1 MQSKHSQPCGLG
13 DIAVSELVLQL
24 DAAAAEERYSVFWC
38 NVGDAGKHA
47 VANFMADVCQTGK
60 VVALTQLEDNRVF
73 LMVKAG
79 AQTGD
84 LNASLDHEQMVPI
97 KTYWNELED
106 YVALRLLF
114 NSCSQFEGI
123 EDEVPND
130 TGHLYVISAKG
141 ARRDAVEEAGTGPA
155 KIETVE
161 TVINEDCTFELKIR
175 TFTKRRVL
183 ISRAAG
189 DQKELEK
196 INSQVGYRLSPVA
209 SVVLAHGQRDE
220 YILRRAKGDKPS
232 KRRDLT
238 FSSQAEKVAYTKK
251 GILYRE
257 LQILERRYGDFA
269 RVSLREY
276 PRKSFYEVL
285 KSERYARVVAA
296 RAVGQRVVVSFAS
309 DGLDGMARKLV
320 DRLND
325 SSWGVCASCGG
336 KDVDPQAWNLI
347 VVPNE
352 VIENDGYALHAGVVE
367 QHVTPDVC
375 GPLFKATSNA
385 KVRGVQ
391 EGILGAMLKELLV
404 KQDVADGR
412 VGAFDLGSFGIGSVT
427 VCGVVN
433 VPRKDKDKIELDE
446 RLATLTIGADG
457 AMDYTSHPIEDGPV
471 DEMELE
477 LLTADGKL
485 DKDAYIFDV
494 RAGERSMSARV
505 RDTGLTTF
513 SNNFLTL
520 VRDYQLTGKA
530 GRKKEFFE
538 SYNSPYYGI
547 GTFKRAGLTCY
558 FVGVNNGTKE
568 DLATAI
574 HVHSVEVLEGDDLS
588 ELLVQLV
595 NVGLSRH
602 GAPSR
607 WPIPVKYLNEYAAR
621 EGAAGGLV
629 FVREEADSLYALEK

>member
-1 MQSKHSQPCGLG
+1 MQSKHNQPCGLG
-13 DIAVSELVLQL
+13 DIAISELVLQL

-60 VVALTQLEDNRVF
+60 VVALTQLVDNRVF
-73 LMVKAG
+73 LMVKVG
-79 AQTGD
+79 VQTGD
-84 LNASLDHEQMVPI
+84 LNASLYQEQVVPI
-97 KTYWNELED
+97 KTNWNELDD

-130 TGHLYVISAKG
+130 TGHPYVISAKG
-141 ARRDAVEEAGTGPA
+141 ARRDAVENDGRGPA

-161 TVINEDCTFELKIR
+161 IVIDEDCTFDLKIR

-183 ISRAAG
+183 IGRAQG
-189 DQKELEK
+189 DEKELEK
-196 INSQVGYRLSPVA
+196 IKSQVGYRLSPVA
-209 SVVLAHGQRDE
+209 TMVLAHEQKDE
-220 YILRRAKGDKPS
+220 YILRRARGDKPS

-238 FSSQAEKVAYTKK
+238 FSAQADKVAYTKK

-257 LQILERRYGDFA
+257 LQILERRYSDFA
-269 RVSLREY
+269 RVTLMEY

-285 KSERYARVVAA
+285 KGDEYARVVAERMA
-296 RAVGQRVVVSFAS
+296 GQRIVVSFARN
-309 DGLDGMARKLV
+309 GLAEVARRLA
-320 DRLND
+320 DRLDD
-325 SSWGVCASCGG
+325 SSWGVRASYGG
-336 KDVDPQAWNLI
+336 RTVDSRVLNI
-347 VVPNE
+347 VVVPNE
-352 VIENDGYALHAGVVE
+352 VAEDDGYALYAGVVE

-375 GPLFKATSNA
+375 EPLFKAAPKQKDRNA
-385 KVRGVQ
+385 Q
-391 EGILGAMLKELLV
+391 EAILGAMLKELLV
-404 KQDVADGR
+404 KQDVVDER
-412 VGAFDLGSFGIGSVT
+412 VTAFDLGSFGVGSVT
-427 VCGVVN
+427 VCGVAN
-433 VPRKDKDKIELDE
+433 VARKEKDKVELDG

-457 AMDYTSHPIEDGPV
+457 AMDYASHPIEDGLV

-477 LLTADGKL
+477 LLTAEGKL

-494 RAGERSMSARV
+494 RAGGRAMLARV

-513 SNNFLTL
+513 SSDFVNL

-547 GTFKRAGLTCY
+547 GTFERAGMTCY

-568 DLATAI
+568 DVATAI
-574 HVHSVEVLEGDDLS
+574 HVRSIEVLEGDDLS

-595 NVGLSRH
+595 NVGLSRY

-607 WPIPVKYLNEYAAR
+607 WPIPVKYLNECAAR
-621 EGAAGGLV
+621 EGAVEDGGG
-629 FVREEADSLYALEK
+629 DK

>member
-1 MQSKHSQPCGLG
+1 MQSKHNQSCGLG
-13 DIAVSELVLQL
+13 DIAVSEFKLQL

-47 VANFMADVCQTGK
+47 EANFMADVCQTGK
-60 VVALTQLEDNRVF
+60 VVALTQLADNRVF

-79 AQTGD
+79 VQTGD
-84 LNASLDHEQMVPI
+84 LNASLYQEQLVPI
-97 KTYWNELED
+97 KTHWDELD
-106 YVALRLLF
+106 DCVALRLLF

-141 ARRDAVEEAGTGPA
+141 ARRDAVESDGRGPA

-161 TVINEDCTFELKIR
+161 IVIDEDCTFDLKIR

-183 ISRAAG
+183 IGRAQG
-189 DQKELEK
+189 DEKELEK
-196 INSQVGYRLSPVA
+196 IKSQVGYRLSPVA
-209 SVVLAHGQRDE
+209 TMVLAHEQKDE

-238 FSSQAEKVAYTKK
+238 FSAQADKVAYTKK

-257 LQILERRYGDFA
+257 LQILERRYSEFA
-269 RVSLREY
+269 RVTLMEY

-285 KSERYARVVAA
+285 KGDEYMRVVAERMA
-296 RAVGQRVVVSFAS
+296 GQRIVVSFARN
-309 DGLDGMARKLV
+309 GLAEVARRLA
-320 DRLND
+320 DRLSD
-325 SSWGVCASCGG
+325 SSWGVRASYGG
-336 KDVDPQAWNLI
+336 RTVESRALNLV

-352 VIENDGYALHAGVVE
+352 VAEDDGYALHVGVVE

-375 GPLFKATSNA
+375 EPLFKVAPKQKDRN
-385 KVRGVQ
+385 VQ
-391 EGILGAMLKELLV
+391 EAILGAMLKELLV

-412 VGAFDLGSFGIGSVT
+412 VRAFDLGSFGVGSVT
-427 VCGVVN
+427 VCGVAN
-433 VPRKDKDKIELDE
+433 VARREKDKVELDE

-457 AMDYTSHPIEDGPV
+457 AMDYASHPIEDGPV

-477 LLTADGKL
+477 LLTAEGKL

-494 RAGERSMSARV
+494 RAGGRAMLARV

-513 SNNFLTL
+513 SSDFVNL

-547 GTFKRAGLTCY
+547 GTFERAGMTCY

-568 DLATAI
+568 HVATAI
-574 HVHSVEVLEGDDLS
+574 HVRSIEVLEGDDLS

-595 NVGLSRH
+595 NVGLSRY

-607 WPIPVKYLNEYAAR
+607 WPIPVKYLNECAAR
-621 EGAAGGLV
+621 EGAVGDVGGG
-629 FVREEADSLYALEK
+629 K

>member
-1 MQSKHSQPCGLG
+1 MQSKHNQSCGLG
-13 DIAVSELVLQL
+13 DIAVSEFKLQL

-60 VVALTQLEDNRVF
+60 VVALTQLADNRVF

-79 AQTGD
+79 VQTGD
-84 LNASLDHEQMVPI
+84 LNASLYQEQLVPI
-97 KTYWNELED
+97 KTHWDELD
-106 YVALRLLF
+106 DCVALRLLF

-141 ARRDAVEEAGTGPA
+141 ARRDAVESDGRGPA

-161 TVINEDCTFELKIR
+161 IVIDEDCTFDLKIR

-183 ISRAAG
+183 IGRAQG
-189 DQKELEK
+189 DEKELEK
-196 INSQVGYRLSPVA
+196 IKSQVGYRLSPVA
-209 SVVLAHGQRDE
+209 TMVLAHEQKDE

-238 FSSQAEKVAYTKK
+238 FSAQADKVAYTKK

-257 LQILERRYGDFA
+257 LQILERRYSEFA
-269 RVSLREY
+269 RVTLMEY

-285 KSERYARVVAA
+285 KGDEYMRVVAERMA
-296 RAVGQRVVVSFAS
+296 GQRIVVSFARN
-309 DGLDGMARKLV
+309 GLAEVAR
-320 DRLND
+320 RLADQLSD
-325 SSWGVCASCGG
+325 SSWGVRASYGG
-336 KDVDPQAWNLI
+336 RTVESRALNLV

-352 VIENDGYALHAGVVE
+352 VAEDDGYALHVGVVE

-375 GPLFKATSNA
+375 EPLFKVAPKQKDRN
-385 KVRGVQ
+385 VQ
-391 EGILGAMLKELLV
+391 EAILGAMLKELLV
-404 KQDVADGR
+404 KQDVIDGR
-412 VGAFDLGSFGIGSVT
+412 MQAFDLGSFGVESVT
-427 VCGVVN
+427 ACGVVN
-433 VPRKDKDKIELDE
+433 VPRKEKDKVELDE
-446 RLATLTIGADG
+446 RLAMLTIGVDG
-457 AMDYTSHPIEDGPV
+457 AMDYASHPIEDGPV

-477 LLTADGKL
+477 LLTAEGKL

-494 RAGERSMSARV
+494 QASERSMLARV

-513 SNNFLTL
+513 SNNFVTL

-538 SYNSPYYGI
+538 SFNSSYYGI
-547 GTFKRAGLTCY
+547 GTFERAGTTCY

-568 DLATAI
+568 DVATAI
-574 HVHSVEVLEGDDLS
+574 HVRSIEMLDGEDLS

-602 GAPSR
+602 GAPSS

-621 EGAAGGLV
+621 EGAAGESGICL
-629 FVREEADSLYALEK
+629 

>member
-1 MQSKHSQPCGLG
+1 MQSKHNQSCGLG
-13 DIAVSELVLQL
+13 DIAVSEFKLQL

-60 VVALTQLEDNRVF
+60 VVALTQLADNRVF

-79 AQTGD
+79 VQTGD
-84 LNASLDHEQMVPI
+84 LNASLYQEQLVPI
-97 KTYWNELED
+97 KTHWDELD
-106 YVALRLLF
+106 DCVALRLLF

-141 ARRDAVEEAGTGPA
+141 ARRDAVESDGRGPA

-161 TVINEDCTFELKIR
+161 IVIDEDCTFDLKIR

-183 ISRAAG
+183 IGRAQG
-189 DQKELEK
+189 DEKELEK
-196 INSQVGYRLSPVA
+196 IKSQVGYRLSPVA
-209 SVVLAHGQRDE
+209 TMVLAHEQKDE

-238 FSSQAEKVAYTKK
+238 FSAQADKVAYTKK

-257 LQILERRYGDFA
+257 LQILERRYSDFA
-269 RVSLREY
+269 RVTLMEY

-285 KSERYARVVAA
+285 KGDEYMRVVAERMA
-296 RAVGQRVVVSFAS
+296 GQRIVVSFARN
-309 DGLDGMARKLV
+309 GLAEVARRPA
-320 DRLND
+320 DRLSD
-325 SSWGVCASCGG
+325 SSWGVRASYGG
-336 KDVDPQAWNLI
+336 RTVESRALNLV

-352 VIENDGYALHAGVVE
+352 VAEDDGYALHVGVVE

-375 GPLFKATSNA
+375 EPLFKVAPKQKDRN
-385 KVRGVQ
+385 VQ
-391 EGILGAMLKELLV
+391 EAILGAMLKELLV

-412 VGAFDLGSFGIGSVT
+412 VRAFDLGSFGVESVT
-427 VCGVVN
+427 ACGVVN
-433 VPRKDKDKIELDE
+433 VPRKEKDKVELDE
-446 RLATLTIGADG
+446 RLAMLTIGVDG
-457 AMDYTSHPIEDGPV
+457 AMDYASHPIEDGPV

-477 LLTADGKL
+477 LLTSDGKL

-494 RAGERSMSARV
+494 RAGERSMLARV

-513 SNNFLTL
+513 SNTFVTL

-547 GTFKRAGLTCY
+547 GTFERAGLTCY

-568 DLATAI
+568 DLATSI
-574 HVHSVEVLEGDDLS
+574 HVRSLEVLEGDDLS

-595 NVGLSRH
+595 NEGLSRH

-621 EGAAGGLV
+621 EGAAGECGIC
-629 FVREEADSLYALEK
+629 S

>member
-1 MQSKHSQPCGLG
+1 MQSKHNQSCGLG
-13 DIAVSELVLQL
+13 DIAVSEFKLQL

-60 VVALTQLEDNRVF
+60 VVALTQLVDNRVF

-79 AQTGD
+79 VQTGD
-84 LNASLDHEQMVPI
+84 LNASLYQEQLVPI
-97 KTYWNELED
+97 KTHWDELDD

-123 EDEVPND
+123 EDEIPND

-183 ISRAAG
+183 IGRAAG
-189 DQKELEK
+189 DELELKK

-209 SVVLAHGQRDE
+209 TVVLAHGQSDE

-238 FSSQAEKVAYTKK
+238 FSAQAEKVAYTKK

-257 LQILERRYGDFA
+257 LQILERRYSDFA
-269 RVSLREY
+269 QVSLREY

-285 KSERYARVVAA
+285 KSDRYARVVAA
-296 RAVGQRVVVSFAS
+296 RSVGQRVVVSFAS
-309 DGLDGMARKLV
+309 DGVDKVARQLV

-325 SSWGVCASCGG
+325 SSWGVRASYGG
-336 KDVDPQAWNLI
+336 GAVDPLAWNI
-347 VVPNE
+347 VMVPNE
-352 VIENDGYALHAGVVE
+352 VAEDDGYALHVGVVE

-375 GPLFKATSNA
+375 EPLVKAASKA
-385 KVRGVQ
+385 KVRGAQ
-391 EGILGAMLKELLV
+391 EGVLGAMLKELLV

-412 VGAFDLGSFGIGSVT
+412 VRAFDIGSFGVESVT

-433 VPRKDKDKIELDE
+433 VPRKEEDKIELDAH
-446 RLATLTIGADG
+446 LAALTIGADG
-457 AMDYTSHPIEDGPV
+457 DMDYTSHPIEDGPV

-494 RAGERSMSARV
+494 QAGGQSILARV

-513 SNNFLTL
+513 SNNFATL
-520 VRDYQLTGKA
+520 MRDYQLTGKA

-547 GTFKRAGLTCY
+547 GTFERAGLTCY

-568 DLATAI
+568 DLAAAI
-574 HVHSVEVLEGDDLS
+574 HVRSIEILEGDDLS

-621 EGAAGGLV
+621 EGAAGESGIC
-629 FVREEADSLYALEK
+629 S

>member
-13 DIAVSELVLQL
+13 DIAVSELVLRL
-24 DAAAAEERYSVFWC
+24 DPAAAEERYSVFWC

-47 VANFMADVCQTGK
+47 VADFMADVCQTGK
-60 VVALTQLEDNRVF
+60 VVALTQLEDNRIF

-79 AQTGD
+79 ARTGD
-84 LNASLDHEQMVPI
+84 LNAPLGHEQMVPI
-97 KTYWNELED
+97 KTYWDELDD

-123 EDEVPND
+123 EDEIPND
-130 TGHLYVISAKG
+130 AGHLYVISAKG
-141 ARRDAVEEAGTGPA
+141 ARRDAVEEAGRGPA

-183 ISRAAG
+183 IGRAAG
-189 DQKELEK
+189 DELELKK

-209 SVVLAHGQRDE
+209 TVVLAHGQSDE

-238 FSSQAEKVAYTKK
+238 FSAQAEKVAYTKK

-257 LQILERRYGDFA
+257 LQILERRYSDFA
-269 RVSLREY
+269 RVSLGEY

-285 KSERYARVVAA
+285 KSDRYARVVAE
-296 RAVGQRVVVSFAS
+296 RSLGQRAVVSFAG
-309 DGLDGMARKLV
+309 DGLDGMARQLV

-325 SSWGVCASCGG
+325 SSWGVHASYGG
-336 KDVDPQAWNLI
+336 RAVDPLAWNI
-347 VVPNE
+347 VVVPNE
-352 VIENDGYALHAGVVE
+352 VAEDDGYALHAGVVE

-375 GPLFKATSNA
+375 EPLVKAASNA
-385 KVRGVQ
+385 KVRGAQ
-391 EGILGAMLKELLV
+391 EGVLGAMLKELLV

-412 VGAFDLGSFGIGSVT
+412 VRAFGLGSFDIESVT

-433 VPRKDKDKIELDE
+433 VPRKEEGKIELDE
-446 RLATLTIGADG
+446 RLAALTIDADG
-457 AMDYTSHPIEDGPV
+457 GMDYASHSIEDGPV

-494 RAGERSMSARV
+494 RAGGQSMLARV

-513 SNNFLTL
+513 SNSFATL
-520 VRDYQLTGKA
+520 VRDYQLAGKA

-547 GTFKRAGLTCY
+547 GTFERAGMTCY

-574 HVHSVEVLEGDDLS
+574 HVRSIEVLEGDDLF

-621 EGAAGGLV
+621 EGAAGESGICL
-629 FVREEADSLYALEK
+629 

>member
-1 MQSKHSQPCGLG
+1 MQSKHNQSCGLG
-13 DIAVSELVLQL
+13 DIAVSEFKLQL

-47 VANFMADVCQTGK
+47 VADFMADVCQTGK
-60 VVALTQLEDNRVF
+60 VVALTQLADNRVF

-79 AQTGD
+79 VQTGD
-84 LNASLDHEQMVPI
+84 LNASLYQEQLVPI
-97 KTYWNELED
+97 KTHWDELDD

-123 EDEVPND
+123 EDEIPND

-141 ARRDAVEEAGTGPA
+141 ARRDAVEEAGMGPA

-183 ISRAAG
+183 IGRAAG
-189 DQKELEK
+189 DELELKK

-209 SVVLAHGQRDE
+209 TVVLAHGQSDE

-238 FSSQAEKVAYTKK
+238 FSAQAEKVAYTKK

-257 LQILERRYGDFA
+257 LQILERRYSDFA
-269 RVSLREY
+269 QVSLREY

-285 KSERYARVVAA
+285 KSDRYARVVAA
-296 RAVGQRVVVSFAS
+296 RSVGQRVVVSFAS
-309 DGLDGMARKLV
+309 DGVDRVARQLV

-325 SSWGVCASCGG
+325 SSWGVRASYGG
-336 KDVDPQAWNLI
+336 GAVDPLAWNI
-347 VVPNE
+347 VMVPNE
-352 VIENDGYALHAGVVE
+352 VAEDDGYALHVGVVE

-375 GPLFKATSNA
+375 EPLVKAASKA
-385 KVRGVQ
+385 KVRGAQ
-391 EGILGAMLKELLV
+391 EGVLGAMLKELLV

-412 VGAFDLGSFGIGSVT
+412 VRAFDIGSFGVESVT

-433 VPRKDKDKIELDE
+433 VPRKEEDKIELDAH
-446 RLATLTIGADG
+446 LAVLTIGADG
-457 AMDYTSHPIEDGPV
+457 DMDYTSHPIEDGPV

-494 RAGERSMSARV
+494 QAGGQSMLARV

-513 SNNFLTL
+513 SNNFATL
-520 VRDYQLTGKA
+520 MRDYQLTGKA

-547 GTFKRAGLTCY
+547 GTFERAGLTCY

-568 DLATAI
+568 DLAAAI
-574 HVHSVEVLEGDDLS
+574 HVRSIEILEGDDLS

-595 NVGLSRH
+595 NVGFSRH

-621 EGAAGGLV
+621 EGAAGESGIC
-629 FVREEADSLYALEK
+629 S

>member
-1 MQSKHSQPCGLG
+1 MQSKPNQSCGLG
-13 DIAVSELVLQL
+13 DIAVSEFDLQL

-47 VANFMADVCQTGK
+47 VADFMADVCQTGK
-60 VVALTQLEDNRVF
+60 VVALTQLADNRVF

-79 AQTGD
+79 VRTGD
-84 LNASLDHEQMVPI
+84 LNASLYQEQVVPI
-97 KTYWNELED
+97 KTHWDELDD

-141 ARRDAVEEAGTGPA
+141 ARRDAVESDGRGPA

-161 TVINEDCTFELKIR
+161 IVINEDCTFELKIR

-183 ISRAAG
+183 IGRAAG
-189 DQKELEK
+189 DELELKK

-209 SVVLAHGQRDE
+209 TVVLAHGQSDE

-238 FSSQAEKVAYTKK
+238 FSAQAEKVAYTKK

-257 LQILERRYGDFA
+257 LQILERRYSDFA
-269 RVSLREY
+269 QVSLREY

-285 KSERYARVVAA
+285 KSEQYDRVVAE
-296 RAVGQRVVVSFAS
+296 RSVGQRVVVSFARK
-309 DGLDGMARKLV
+309 GLAGVARKLA
-320 DRLND
+320 DRLID
-325 SSWGVCASCGG
+325 TSWDVRASYDGGV
-336 KDVDPQAWNLI
+336 VDPLAWNLV

-352 VIENDGYALHAGVVE
+352 VAENDGYALHAGVVE

-375 GPLFKATSNA
+375 EPLFKAASNA
-385 KVRGVQ
+385 KVRGAQ

-412 VGAFDLGSFGIGSVT
+412 VRAFDLGSFGVGSVT
-427 VCGVVN
+427 VCGVAN
-433 VPRKDKDKIELDE
+433 VARREKDKVELDE

-457 AMDYTSHPIEDGPV
+457 AMDYASHPIEDGPV

-477 LLTADGKL
+477 LLTAECKL

-494 RAGERSMSARV
+494 RAGGRAMLARV

-513 SNNFLTL
+513 SSDFVNL

-547 GTFKRAGLTCY
+547 GTFERAGMTCY

-568 DLATAI
+568 DVATAI
-574 HVHSVEVLEGDDLS
+574 HVRSIEVLEGDDLS

-595 NVGLSRH
+595 NVGLSRY

-607 WPIPVKYLNEYAAR
+607 WPIPVKYLNECAAR
-621 EGAAGGLV
+621 EGAVGDVGGG
-629 FVREEADSLYALEK
+629 K

>member
-1 MQSKHSQPCGLG
+1 MQSKHRQPCGLG

-24 DAAAAEERYSVFWC
+24 DATAAEERYSVFWC

-60 VVALTQLEDNRVF
+60 VVALTQLADNRVF

-84 LNASLDHEQMVPI
+84 LSASLDHEQMVPI
-97 KTYWNELED
+97 KTHWDELDD
-106 YVALRLLF
+106 YIALRLLF

-123 EDEVPND
+123 GDEIPND

-141 ARRDAVEEAGTGPA
+141 ARRDAVEEAGRGPA

-183 ISRAAG
+183 IGCAAG
-189 DQKELEK
+189 DKLELEK

-209 SVVLAHGQRDE
+209 TVVLAHGQSDE

-238 FSSQAEKVAYTKK
+238 FSAQAEKVAYTKK

-257 LQILERRYGDFA
+257 LQILERRYSDFA
-269 RVSLREY
+269 QISLREY

-296 RAVGQRVVVSFAS
+296 RSVGQRVAVSFAS
-309 DGLDGMARKLV
+309 DRLDGMARRLV

-325 SSWGVCASCGG
+325 SSWGVRASYGG
-336 KDVDPQAWNLI
+336 GAIDPHVWNI
-347 VVPNE
+347 VMVPKE
-352 VIENDGYALHAGVVE
+352 IAEDDGYALHAGVVE

-375 GPLFKATSNA
+375 EPLVKAASNA
-385 KVRGVQ
+385 KVRGAQ
-391 EGILGAMLKELLV
+391 EGVLGAMLKELLV

-412 VGAFDLGSFGIGSVT
+412 VRAFDLDFFGIESVT

-433 VPRKDKDKIELDE
+433 VPRKEKDEIELDE
-446 RLATLTIGADG
+446 CLATLTIAADG
-457 AMDYTSHPIEDGPV
+457 AMGYTSHPIGDGPV

-477 LLTADGKL
+477 LLTAEGKL

-494 RAGERSMSARV
+494 RSGGRSMLARV

-513 SNNFLTL
+513 SNNFATL
-520 VRDYQLTGKA
+520 IRDYQLTGRA

-547 GTFKRAGLTCY
+547 GTFERAGLTCY
-558 FVGVNNGTKE
+558 FVGINNGTKE
-568 DLATAI
+568 DVATAI
-574 HVHSVEVLEGDDLS
+574 HVRSIEILEGDDLS

-607 WPIPVKYLNEYAAR
+607 WPIPVKYLNEYAAC
-621 EGAAGGLV
+621 EGAAGESGI
-629 FVREEADSLYALEK
+629 RS

>member
-1 MQSKHSQPCGLG
+1 MQSKHNQSCGLG
-13 DIAVSELVLQL
+13 DIAVSEFKLQL

-47 VANFMADVCQTGK
+47 VADFMADVCQTGK
-60 VVALTQLEDNRVF
+60 VVALTQLADNRVF

-79 AQTGD
+79 VQTGD
-84 LNASLDHEQMVPI
+84 LNASLYQEQLVPI
-97 KTYWNELED
+97 KTHWDELDD

-123 EDEVPND
+123 EDEIPND

-183 ISRAAG
+183 IGRAAG
-189 DQKELEK
+189 DELELKK

-209 SVVLAHGQRDE
+209 TVVLAHGQSDE
-220 YILRRAKGDKPS
+220 YILRHAKGDKPS

-238 FSSQAEKVAYTKK
+238 FSAQAEKVAYTKK

-257 LQILERRYGDFA
+257 LQILERRYSDFA
-269 RVSLREY
+269 QVSLREY

-285 KSERYARVVAA
+285 KSDRYARVVAA
-296 RAVGQRVVVSFAS
+296 RSVGQRVVVSFAS
-309 DGLDGMARKLV
+309 DGVDRVARQLV

-325 SSWGVCASCGG
+325 SSWGVRASYGG
-336 KDVDPQAWNLI
+336 GAVDPLAWNI
-347 VVPNE
+347 VMVPNE
-352 VIENDGYALHAGVVE
+352 VAEDDGYALHVGVVE

-375 GPLFKATSNA
+375 EPLVKAASKA
-385 KVRGVQ
+385 KVRGAQ
-391 EGILGAMLKELLV
+391 EGVLGAMLKELLV

-412 VGAFDLGSFGIGSVT
+412 VRAFDIGSFGVESVT

-433 VPRKDKDKIELDE
+433 VPRKEEDKIELDA

-457 AMDYTSHPIEDGPV
+457 AMGYTSHPIEDGPV

-485 DKDAYIFDV
+485 DKDAYIYDV
-494 RAGERSMSARV
+494 QACGRSMLARV

-513 SNNFLTL
+513 SNSFTTL

-547 GTFKRAGLTCY
+547 GTFERARMTCY

-574 HVHSVEVLEGDDLS
+574 HVRSIEVLEGDDLS
-588 ELLVQLV
+588 ELLVKLV

-607 WPIPVKYLNEYAAR
+607 WPIPVKYLNECAAR
-621 EGAAGGLV
+621 EGAAGEPGIC
-629 FVREEADSLYALEK
+629 S

>member
-1 MQSKHSQPCGLG
+1 MQSKHNQSCGLG
-13 DIAVSELVLQL
+13 DIAVSEFKLQL

-60 VVALTQLEDNRVF
+60 VVALTQLADNRVF

-79 AQTGD
+79 VQTGD
-84 LNASLDHEQMVPI
+84 LNASLYREQLVPI
-97 KTYWNELED
+97 KTHWDELD
-106 YVALRLLF
+106 DCVALRLLF

-141 ARRDAVEEAGTGPA
+141 ARCDAVESDGRGPA

-161 TVINEDCTFELKIR
+161 IVIDEDCTFDLKIR

-183 ISRAAG
+183 IGRAQG
-189 DQKELEK
+189 DEKELEK
-196 INSQVGYRLSPVA
+196 IKSQVGYRLSPVA
-209 SVVLAHGQRDE
+209 TMVLAHEQKDE

-238 FSSQAEKVAYTKK
+238 FSAQADKVAYTKK

-257 LQILERRYGDFA
+257 LQILERRYSDFA
-269 RVSLREY
+269 RVTLMEY

-285 KSERYARVVAA
+285 KGDEYMRVVAERMA
-296 RAVGQRVVVSFAS
+296 GQRIVVSFARN
-309 DGLDGMARKLV
+309 GLAEVARRLA
-320 DRLND
+320 DRLSD
-325 SSWGVCASCGG
+325 SSWGVRASYGG
-336 KDVDPQAWNLI
+336 RTVESRALNLV

-352 VIENDGYALHAGVVE
+352 VAEDDGYALHVGVVE

-375 GPLFKATSNA
+375 EPLFKVAPKQKDRN
-385 KVRGVQ
+385 VQ
-391 EGILGAMLKELLV
+391 EAILGAMLKELLV

-412 VGAFDLGSFGIGSVT
+412 VRAFDIGFFGVESVT

-433 VPRKDKDKIELDE
+433 VPRKEEDKIELDA

-471 DEMELE
+471 DERELE

-494 RAGERSMSARV
+494 QAGGQSMLARV

-513 SNNFLTL
+513 SNNFATL

-547 GTFKRAGLTCY
+547 GTFERAGLTCY

-574 HVHSVEVLEGDDLS
+574 HVRSIEILEGDDLS
-588 ELLVQLV
+588 ELLVRLV

-621 EGAAGGLV
+621 EGVAG
-629 FVREEADSLYALEK
+629 ECCICS

>member
-1 MQSKHSQPCGLG
+1 MQSKHNQSCGLG
-13 DIAVSELVLQL
+13 DIAVSEFKLQL

-47 VANFMADVCQTGK
+47 VADFMADVCQTGK
-60 VVALTQLEDNRVF
+60 VVAHTQLADNRVF
-73 LMVKAG
+73 LMVKASV
-79 AQTGD
+79 QTGD
-84 LNASLDHEQMVPI
+84 LSASLDHEQMVPI
-97 KTYWNELED
+97 KTYWDELDD

-114 NSCSQFEGI
+114 NSCSQLEGI
-123 EDEVPND
+123 EDEIPND

-183 ISRAAG
+183 IGRAAG
-189 DQKELEK
+189 DELELKK

-209 SVVLAHGQRDE
+209 TVVLAHGQSDE

-238 FSSQAEKVAYTKK
+238 FSAQAEKVAYTKK

-257 LQILERRYGDFA
+257 LQILERRYSDFA
-269 RVSLREY
+269 QVSLREY

-285 KSERYARVVAA
+285 KSDRYARVVAA
-296 RAVGQRVVVSFAS
+296 RSVGQRVVVSFAG
-309 DGLDGMARKLV
+309 DGLDRVAHQLV

-325 SSWGVCASCGG
+325 SSWGVCASYGG
-336 KDVDPQAWNLI
+336 RAADPLAWNI
-347 VVPNE
+347 VLVPNE
-352 VIENDGYALHAGVVE
+352 VAEDDGYALHVGVVE

-375 GPLFKATSNA
+375 EPLVKATSNA
-385 KVRGVQ
+385 KVRGAQ
-391 EGILGAMLKELLV
+391 EGVLGAILKELLV

-412 VGAFDLGSFGIGSVT
+412 VRAFDICSFGVESVT

-433 VPRKDKDKIELDE
+433 VPRKEEDKIELDAH
-446 RLATLTIGADG
+446 LVALTIGADG
-457 AMDYTSHPIEDGPV
+457 DMDYTSHPIEDGPL

-494 RAGERSMSARV
+494 QAGGQSMLARV

-513 SNNFLTL
+513 SNNFATL
-520 VRDYQLTGKA
+520 MRDYQLTGKA

-547 GTFKRAGLTCY
+547 GTFERAGLTCY

-574 HVHSVEVLEGDDLS
+574 HVRSIEILEGDDLS

-621 EGAAGGLV
+621 EGAAGECGV
-629 FVREEADSLYALEK
+629 CS

>member
-1 MQSKHSQPCGLG
+1 MQSKHNQSCGLG
-13 DIAVSELVLQL
+13 DIAVSEFKLQL

-47 VANFMADVCQTGK
+47 VADFMADVCQTGK
-60 VVALTQLEDNRVF
+60 VVAHTQLADNRVF
-73 LMVKAG
+73 LMVKASV
-79 AQTGD
+79 QTGD
-84 LNASLDHEQMVPI
+84 LNASLYQEQLVPI
-97 KTYWNELED
+97 KTHWDELDD

-123 EDEVPND
+123 EDEIPND

-141 ARRDAVEEAGTGPA
+141 ARRDAVESDGRGPV

-161 TVINEDCTFELKIR
+161 IVIDEDCTFDLKIR

-183 ISRAAG
+183 IGRVAG
-189 DQKELEK
+189 DELELKK

-209 SVVLAHGQRDE
+209 TVVLAHGQSDE

-238 FSSQAEKVAYTKK
+238 FSAQAEKVAYTKK

-257 LQILERRYGDFA
+257 LQILERRYSDFA
-269 RVSLREY
+269 QVSLREY

-285 KSERYARVVAA
+285 KSDRYARVVAA
-296 RAVGQRVVVSFAS
+296 RSVGQRVVVSFAS
-309 DGLDGMARKLV
+309 DGVDKVARQLV

-325 SSWGVCASCGG
+325 SSWGVRASYGG
-336 KDVDPQAWNLI
+336 GAVDPLAWNI
-347 VVPNE
+347 VMVPNE
-352 VIENDGYALHAGVVE
+352 VAEDDGYALHVGVVE

-375 GPLFKATSNA
+375 EPLVKAASKA
-385 KVRGVQ
+385 KVRGAQ
-391 EGILGAMLKELLV
+391 EGVLGAMLKELLV

-412 VGAFDLGSFGIGSVT
+412 VRAFDIGSFGVESVT

-433 VPRKDKDKIELDE
+433 VPRKEEDKIELDAH
-446 RLATLTIGADG
+446 LAALTIGADG
-457 AMDYTSHPIEDGPV
+457 DMDYTSHPIEDGPV

-494 RAGERSMSARV
+494 QAGGQSILARV

-513 SNNFLTL
+513 SNNFATL
-520 VRDYQLTGKA
+520 MRDYQLTGKA

-547 GTFKRAGLTCY
+547 GTFERAGLTCY

-568 DLATAI
+568 DLAAAI
-574 HVHSVEVLEGDDLS
+574 HVRSIEILEGDDLS

-595 NVGLSRH
+595 NEGLSRH

-621 EGAAGGLV
+621 EGAAGECGIC
-629 FVREEADSLYALEK
+629 S

>member
-1 MQSKHSQPCGLG
+1 MQSKHNQSCGLG
-13 DIAVSELVLQL
+13 DIAVSEFKLQL

-47 VANFMADVCQTGK
+47 VADFMADVCQTGK
-60 VVALTQLEDNRVF
+60 VVALTQLADNRVF

-79 AQTGD
+79 VQTGD
-84 LNASLDHEQMVPI
+84 LNASLYQEQLVPI
-97 KTYWNELED
+97 KTHWDELDD

-123 EDEVPND
+123 EDEIPND

-183 ISRAAG
+183 IGRAAG
-189 DQKELEK
+189 DELELKK

-209 SVVLAHGQRDE
+209 TVVLAHGQSDE

-238 FSSQAEKVAYTKK
+238 FSAQAEKVAYTKK

-257 LQILERRYGDFA
+257 LQILERRYSDFA
-269 RVSLREY
+269 QVSLREY

-285 KSERYARVVAA
+285 KSDRYARVVAA
-296 RAVGQRVVVSFAS
+296 RSVGQRVVVSFAS
-309 DGLDGMARKLV
+309 DGVDRVARQLV

-325 SSWGVCASCGG
+325 SSWGVRASYGG
-336 KDVDPQAWNLI
+336 GAVDPLAWNI
-347 VVPNE
+347 VMVPNE
-352 VIENDGYALHAGVVE
+352 VAEDDGYALHVGVVE

-375 GPLFKATSNA
+375 EPLVKAASKA
-385 KVRGVQ
+385 KVRGAQ
-391 EGILGAMLKELLV
+391 EGVLGAMLKELLV

-412 VGAFDLGSFGIGSVT
+412 VRAFDIGSFGVESVT

-433 VPRKDKDKIELDE
+433 VPRKEEDKIELDAH
-446 RLATLTIGADG
+446 LAVLTIGADG
-457 AMDYTSHPIEDGPV
+457 DMDYTSHPIEDGPV

-494 RAGERSMSARV
+494 QAGGQSMLARV

-513 SNNFLTL
+513 SNNFATL
-520 VRDYQLTGKA
+520 MRDYQLTGKA

-547 GTFKRAGLTCY
+547 GTFERAGLTCY

-568 DLATAI
+568 DLAAAI
-574 HVHSVEVLEGDDLS
+574 HVRSIEILEGDDLS

-595 NVGLSRH
+595 NVGFSRH

-621 EGAAGGLV
+621 EGAAGESGIC
-629 FVREEADSLYALEK
+629 S

>member
-1 MQSKHSQPCGLG
+1 MQSKHNQSCGLG
-13 DIAVSELVLQL
+13 DIAVSEFKLQL

-60 VVALTQLEDNRVF
+60 VVALTQLADNRVF

-79 AQTGD
+79 VQTGD
-84 LNASLDHEQMVPI
+84 LNASLYQEQLVPI
-97 KTYWNELED
+97 KTHWDELD
-106 YVALRLLF
+106 DCVALRLLF

-141 ARRDAVEEAGTGPA
+141 ARRDAVESDGRGPA

-161 TVINEDCTFELKIR
+161 IVIDEDCTFDLKIR

-183 ISRAAG
+183 IGRAQG
-189 DQKELEK
+189 DEKELEK
-196 INSQVGYRLSPVA
+196 IKSQVGYRLSPVA
-209 SVVLAHGQRDE
+209 TMVLAHEQKDE

-238 FSSQAEKVAYTKK
+238 FSAQADKVAYTKK

-257 LQILERRYGDFA
+257 LQILERRYSEFA
-269 RVSLREY
+269 RVTLMEY

-285 KSERYARVVAA
+285 KGDEYMRVVAERMA
-296 RAVGQRVVVSFAS
+296 GQRIVVSFARN
-309 DGLDGMARKLV
+309 GLAEVARRLA
-320 DRLND
+320 DRLSD
-325 SSWGVCASCGG
+325 SSWGVRASYGG
-336 KDVDPQAWNLI
+336 RTVESRALNLV

-352 VIENDGYALHAGVVE
+352 VAEDDGYALHVGVVE

-375 GPLFKATSNA
+375 EPLFKVAPKQKDRN
-385 KVRGVQ
+385 VQ
-391 EGILGAMLKELLV
+391 EAILGAMLKELLV

-412 VGAFDLGSFGIGSVT
+412 VRAFDLGSFGVESVT
-427 VCGVVN
+427 ACGVVN
-433 VPRKDKDKIELDE
+433 VPRKEKDKVELDE
-446 RLATLTIGADG
+446 RLAMLTIGVDG
-457 AMDYTSHPIEDGPV
+457 AMDYASHPIEDGPV

-477 LLTADGKL
+477 LLTAEGKL
-485 DKDAYIFDV
+485 DKDAYISDV
-494 RAGERSMSARV
+494 QASERSMLARV

-513 SNNFLTL
+513 SNNFVTL

-538 SYNSPYYGI
+538 SFNSSYYGI
-547 GTFKRAGLTCY
+547 GTFERAGTTCY

-568 DLATAI
+568 DVATAI
-574 HVHSVEVLEGDDLS
+574 HVRSIEMLDGEDLS

-595 NVGLSRH
+595 NVGLSRY

-607 WPIPVKYLNEYAAR
+607 WPIPVKYLNECAAR
-621 EGAAGGLV
+621 EGAVGDGGGG
-629 FVREEADSLYALEK
+629 K

>member
-1 MQSKHSQPCGLG
+1 MQSKHNQSCGLG
-13 DIAVSELVLQL
+13 DIAVSEFKLQL

-47 VANFMADVCQTGK
+47 VADFMADVCQTGK
-60 VVALTQLEDNRVF
+60 VVAHTQLADNRVF
-73 LMVKAG
+73 LMVKASV
-79 AQTGD
+79 QTGD
-84 LNASLDHEQMVPI
+84 LSASLDHEQMVPI
-97 KTYWNELED
+97 KTYWDELDD

-114 NSCSQFEGI
+114 NSCSQLEGI
-123 EDEVPND
+123 EDEIPND

-183 ISRAAG
+183 IGRAAG
-189 DQKELEK
+189 DELELKK

-209 SVVLAHGQRDE
+209 TVVLAHGQSDE

-238 FSSQAEKVAYTKK
+238 FSAQAEKVAYTKK

-257 LQILERRYGDFA
+257 LQILERRYSDFA
-269 RVSLREY
+269 QVSLREY

-285 KSERYARVVAA
+285 KSDRYARVVAA
-296 RAVGQRVVVSFAS
+296 RSVGQRVVVSFAG
-309 DGLDGMARKLV
+309 DGLDRVAHQLV

-325 SSWGVCASCGG
+325 SSWGVCASYGG
-336 KDVDPQAWNLI
+336 RAADPLAWNI
-347 VVPNE
+347 VLVPNE
-352 VIENDGYALHAGVVE
+352 VAEDDGYALHVGVVE

-375 GPLFKATSNA
+375 EPLVKATSNA
-385 KVRGVQ
+385 KVRGAQ
-391 EGILGAMLKELLV
+391 EGVLGAMLKELLV

-412 VGAFDLGSFGIGSVT
+412 VRAFDIGSFGVESVT

-433 VPRKDKDKIELDE
+433 VPRKEEDKIELDA

-457 AMDYTSHPIEDGPV
+457 AMGYTSHPIEDGPV

-485 DKDAYIFDV
+485 DKDAYIYDV
-494 RAGERSMSARV
+494 QACGRSMLARV

-513 SNNFLTL
+513 SNSFTTL
-520 VRDYQLTGKA
+520 VRDYQLAGKA

-547 GTFKRAGLTCY
+547 GTFERAGMTCY

-574 HVHSVEVLEGDDLS
+574 HVRSIEVLEGDDLS
-588 ELLVQLV
+588 ELLVKLV

-607 WPIPVKYLNEYAAR
+607 WPIPAKYLNEYAAR
-621 EGAAGGLV
+621 EGAAGECGIC
-629 FVREEADSLYALEK
+629 S

>member
-1 MQSKHSQPCGLG
+1 MQSKHNQSCGLG
-13 DIAVSELVLQL
+13 DIAVSEFKLQL
-24 DAAAAEERYSVFWC
+24 DATAAEERYSVFWC

-47 VANFMADVCQTGK
+47 VADFMADVCQTGK
-60 VVALTQLEDNRVF
+60 VVALTQLVDNRVF

-79 AQTGD
+79 VQTGD
-84 LNASLDHEQMVPI
+84 LNASLYQEQLVPI
-97 KTYWNELED
+97 KTHWDELGD

-123 EDEVPND
+123 EDEIPND

-161 TVINEDCTFELKIR
+161 TVINEDCTFELKIP

-183 ISRAAG
+183 IGRAAG
-189 DQKELEK
+189 DELELKK

-209 SVVLAHGQRDE
+209 TVVLAHGQRDE

-238 FSSQAEKVAYTKK
+238 FSAQAEKVAYTKK

-257 LQILERRYGDFA
+257 LQILERRYSDFA
-269 RVSLREY
+269 QVSLREY

-285 KSERYARVVAA
+285 KSDRYARVVAA
-296 RAVGQRVVVSFAS
+296 RSVGQRVVVSFAS
-309 DGLDGMARKLV
+309 DGVDKVARQLV

-325 SSWGVCASCGG
+325 SSWGVRASYGG
-336 KDVDPQAWNLI
+336 GAVDPLAWNI
-347 VVPNE
+347 VMVPNE
-352 VIENDGYALHAGVVE
+352 VAEDDGYALHVGVVE

-375 GPLFKATSNA
+375 EPLVKAASKA
-385 KVRGVQ
+385 KVRGAR
-391 EGILGAMLKELLV
+391 EGVLGAMLKELLV

-412 VGAFDLGSFGIGSVT
+412 VRAFDIGSFGVESVT

-433 VPRKDKDKIELDE
+433 VPRKEEDKIELDAH
-446 RLATLTIGADG
+446 LAALTIGADG
-457 AMDYTSHPIEDGPV
+457 DMDYTSHPIEDGPV

-494 RAGERSMSARV
+494 QAGGQSILARV

-513 SNNFLTL
+513 SNNFATL
-520 VRDYQLTGKA
+520 MRDYQLTGKA

-547 GTFKRAGLTCY
+547 GTFERAGLTCY

-568 DLATAI
+568 DLAAAI
-574 HVHSVEVLEGDDLS
+574 HVRSIEILEGDDLS

-621 EGAAGGLV
+621 EGAAGESGIC
-629 FVREEADSLYALEK
+629 S

>member
-1 MQSKHSQPCGLG
+1 MQSKHNQPCGLG
-13 DIAVSELVLQL
+13 DIAISELVLQL

-60 VVALTQLEDNRVF
+60 VVALTQLVDNRVF
-73 LMVKAG
+73 LMVKVG
-79 AQTGD
+79 VQTGD
-84 LNASLDHEQMVPI
+84 LNASLYQEQVVPI
-97 KTYWNELED
+97 KTNWNELDD

-130 TGHLYVISAKG
+130 TGHPYVISAKG
-141 ARRDAVEEAGTGPA
+141 ARRDAVENDGRGPA

-161 TVINEDCTFELKIR
+161 IVIDEDCTFDLKIR

-183 ISRAAG
+183 IGRAQG
-189 DQKELEK
+189 DEKELEK
-196 INSQVGYRLSPVA
+196 IKSQVGYRLSPVA
-209 SVVLAHGQRDE
+209 TMVLAHEQKDE
-220 YILRRAKGDKPS
+220 YILRRARGDKPS

-238 FSSQAEKVAYTKK
+238 FSAQADKVAYTKK

-257 LQILERRYGDFA
+257 LQILERRYSDFA
-269 RVSLREY
+269 RVTLMEY

-285 KSERYARVVAA
+285 KGDEYARVVAERMA
-296 RAVGQRVVVSFAS
+296 GQRIVVSFARN
-309 DGLDGMARKLV
+309 GLAEVARRLA
-320 DRLND
+320 DRLDD
-325 SSWGVCASCGG
+325 SSWGVRASYGG
-336 KDVDPQAWNLI
+336 RTVDSRVPNLV

-352 VIENDGYALHAGVVE
+352 VAEDDGYALYAGVVE

-375 GPLFKATSNA
+375 EPLFKAAPKQKDRNA
-385 KVRGVQ
+385 Q
-391 EGILGAMLKELLV
+391 EAILGAMLKELLV
-404 KQDVADGR
+404 KQDVVDER
-412 VGAFDLGSFGIGSVT
+412 VTAFDLGSFGVGSVT
-427 VCGVVN
+427 VCGVAN
-433 VPRKDKDKIELDE
+433 VARKEKDKVELDG

-457 AMDYTSHPIEDGPV
+457 AMDYASHPIEDGLV

-477 LLTADGKL
+477 LLTAEGKL

-494 RAGERSMSARV
+494 RAGGRAMLARV

-513 SNNFLTL
+513 SSDFVNL

-547 GTFKRAGLTCY
+547 GTFERAGMTCY

-568 DLATAI
+568 DVATAI
-574 HVHSVEVLEGDDLS
+574 HVRSIEVLEGDDLS

-595 NVGLSRH
+595 NVGLSRY

-607 WPIPVKYLNEYAAR
+607 WPIPVKYLNECAAR
-621 EGAAGGLV
+621 EGAVEDGGG
-629 FVREEADSLYALEK
+629 DK

>member
-1 MQSKHSQPCGLG
+1 MQSKHNQPCGLG
-13 DIAVSELVLQL
+13 DIAVSEFVLQL

-47 VANFMADVCQTGK
+47 VADFMADVCQTGK
-60 VVALTQLEDNRVF
+60 VVALTQLADNRIF
-73 LMVKAG
+73 LMVKAS
-79 AQTGD
+79 ARTGD
-84 LNASLDHEQMVPI
+84 LNATLGHEQMVPI
-97 KTYWNELED
+97 KTYWNELDD
-106 YVALRLLF
+106 YIALRLLF

-141 ARRDAVEEAGTGPA
+141 ERRDAIENDDRGPA

-161 TVINEDCTFELKIR
+161 VLIDEDCTFGLKIR

-183 ISRAAG
+183 IGRAAG
-189 DQKELEK
+189 DEKELEK
-196 INSQVGYRLSPVA
+196 INSQVGYRLSPV
-209 SVVLAHGQRDE
+209 STMVLAHGQRDE

-238 FSSQAEKVAYTKK
+238 FSAQADKVAYTKK

-257 LQILERRYGDFA
+257 LQILERRYSDFA
-269 RVSLREY
+269 RVLLKEY

-285 KSERYARVVAA
+285 KSERYAGVVAA
-296 RAVGQRVVVSFAS
+296 RSTGQRVVVSIAS
-309 DGLDGMARKLV
+309 DGLEGTALQLV

-325 SSWGVCASCGG
+325 SSWGVCASYGG
-336 KDVDPQAWNLI
+336 RAVDPRAWNI
-347 VVPNE
+347 VMVPNE
-352 VIENDGYALHAGVVE
+352 VAEDDGYTLHAGVVE

-375 GPLFKATSNA
+375 EPLVKAMSST
-385 KVRGVQ
+385 KVRGAQ
-391 EGILGAMLKELLV
+391 EGVLGAILKELLV
-404 KQDVADGR
+404 KQDVVNGR
-412 VGAFDLGSFGIGSVT
+412 LTAFDIGAFGIDSVT
-427 VCGVVN
+427 VCGVVDI
-433 VPRKDKDKIELDE
+433 PRKEEDKIELDA
-446 RLATLTIGADG
+446 RLATLTIGVDG
-457 AMDYTSHPIEDGPV
+457 AMGYTSHPIEDGPM
-471 DEMELE
+471 DDMELE
-477 LLTADGKL
+477 LLTVDGKL

-494 RAGERSMSARV
+494 RAGGQSMLARV

-513 SNNFLTL
+513 SNNFVTL

-530 GRKKEFFE
+530 GRKKEFFK

-547 GTFKRAGLTCY
+547 GTFERAGLTCY

-574 HVHSVEVLEGDDLS
+574 HVRSIEVLEGDDLS

-602 GAPSR
+602 GAPSG

-621 EGAAGGLV
+621 EGAAGEIETVSGNAYPLYGL
-629 FVREEADSLYALEK
+629 EN

>member
-1 MQSKHSQPCGLG
+1 MQSKHNQPCGLG
-13 DIAVSELVLQL
+13 DIAISELVLQL

-60 VVALTQLEDNRVF
+60 VVALTQLVDNRVF
-73 LMVKAG
+73 LMVKVG
-79 AQTGD
+79 VQTGD
-84 LNASLDHEQMVPI
+84 LNASLYQEQVVPI
-97 KTYWNELED
+97 KTNWNELDD

-130 TGHLYVISAKG
+130 TGHPYVISAKG
-141 ARRDAVEEAGTGPA
+141 ARRDAVENDGRGPA

-161 TVINEDCTFELKIR
+161 IVIDEDCTFDLKIR

-183 ISRAAG
+183 IGRAQG
-189 DQKELEK
+189 DEKELEK
-196 INSQVGYRLSPVA
+196 IKSQVGYRLSPVA
-209 SVVLAHGQRDE
+209 TMVLAHEQKDE
-220 YILRRAKGDKPS
+220 YILRRARGDKPS

-238 FSSQAEKVAYTKK
+238 FSAQADKVAYTKK

-257 LQILERRYGDFA
+257 LQILERRYSDFA
-269 RVSLREY
+269 RVTLMEY

-285 KSERYARVVAA
+285 KGDEYARVVAERMA
-296 RAVGQRVVVSFAS
+296 GQRIVVSFARN
-309 DGLDGMARKLV
+309 GLAEVARRLA
-320 DRLND
+320 DRLDD
-325 SSWGVCASCGG
+325 SSWGVRASYGG
-336 KDVDPQAWNLI
+336 RTVDSRVLNLV

-352 VIENDGYALHAGVVE
+352 VAEDDGYALYAGVVE

-375 GPLFKATSNA
+375 EPLFKAAPKQKDRSA
-385 KVRGVQ
+385 Q
-391 EGILGAMLKELLV
+391 EAILGAMLKELLV
-404 KQDVADGR
+404 KQDVVDER
-412 VGAFDLGSFGIGSVT
+412 VTAFDLGSFGVGSVT
-427 VCGVVN
+427 VCGVAN
-433 VPRKDKDKIELDE
+433 VARKEKDKVELDG

-457 AMDYTSHPIEDGPV
+457 AMDYASHPIEDGLV

-477 LLTADGKL
+477 LLTAEGKL

-494 RAGERSMSARV
+494 RAGGRAMLARV

-513 SNNFLTL
+513 SSDFVNL

-547 GTFKRAGLTCY
+547 GTFERAGMTCY

-568 DLATAI
+568 DVATAI
-574 HVHSVEVLEGDDLS
+574 HVRSIEVLEGDDLS

-595 NVGLSRH
+595 NVGLSRY

-607 WPIPVKYLNEYAAR
+607 WPIPVKYLNECAAR
-621 EGAAGGLV
+621 EGAVEDGGG
-629 FVREEADSLYALEK
+629 DK